1 MLKRELEHDVTDLF
15 LAKCAANREKDRDF
29 NLALLRHGVVDA
41 SLAQSRVSSMPVDEA
56 AKGRIS
62 DLIARL
68 LKAASPDAR
77 PHTGV

>member
-15 LAKCAANREKDRDF
+15 LAKCAAT
-29 NLALLRHGVVDA
+29 
-41 SLAQSRVSSMPVDEA
+41 MPVDEA
-56 AKGRIS
+56 AKGRIF